1 MKKSLSEIL
10 INTATNKII
19 GDTSVFINEL
29 KLDSRKI
36 EKGDV
41 FFAVKGT
48 TIDAHNFIDQV
59 IEQGAAVIVC
69 EYLPENFSDNIVYIE
84 VDDIR
89 KTIATMATNFYN
101 HPSKKLK
108 LVGVTGTN
116 GKTSVATLLHQIY
129 SQQGIKVGLL
139 STIVNKIG
147 TNEIPS
153 THTTPDAIAINA
165 LLKKMVDENCKYAF
179 MEVSSHAID
188 QDRIYGLDFE
198 GGIFTN
204 ISHDHLD
211 YHKTFQEYIYAKKKF
226 FDNLPATAF
235 ALSNIDDKRGEVM
248 LQNTIAKKYTYAIKT
263 LADCRFKILENSFN
277 GLVVQVDE
285 IDIHLQMI
293 GRFNA
298 YNLLA
303 IYATCTLLGMSK
315 QDALSAISTLKGA
328 EGRFDYITSQQQRI
342 IGIIDYAHT
351 PDALKNVLD
360 TINEIRTHNEQ
371 VITVVGCGGNRDK
384 TKRPEMAHIASELSD
399 KVILTSDNP
408 RNEEPDTIIAEMK
421 AGVPPHNFNK
431 VMSITDRNEAIRI
444 ACQFAN
450 SKDIIL
456 LAGKGHEKYQEIK
469 NIKYEFD
476 DKKILMQAFNDFNK

>member
-1 MKKSLSEIL
+1 MKKTLNEIL
-10 INTATNKII
+10 QNTIANKII
-19 GDTSVFINEL
+19 GVTSIAINEL
-29 KLDSRKI
+29 KLDSRTI
-36 EKGDV
+36 ENGDV
-41 FFAVKGT
+41 FFAIKGT
-48 TIDAHNFIDQV
+48 AIDAHNFIEQV
-59 IEQGAAVIVC
+59 IEQGATVIVC
-69 EYLPENFSDNIVYIE
+69 EYLPEILHENIVY
-84 VDDIR
+84 VLAKDIR
-89 KTIATMATNFYN
+89 KIMAVMAANFYG
-101 HPSKKLK
+101 HPSKRLQ
-108 LVGVTGTN
+108 LVGITGTN

-129 SQQGIKVGLL
+129 MQQGTKAGLL

-147 TNEIPS
+147 LDEIPS
-153 THTTPDAIAINA
+153 THTTPNAIAINA
-165 LLKKMVDENCKYAF
+165 LLKKMVDENCEYAF

-188 QDRIYGLDFE
+188 QDRIYGLSFT

-204 ISHDHLD
+204 ITHDHLD

-226 FDNLPATAF
+226 FDNLPSTAF
-235 ALSNIDDKRGEVM
+235 ALTNIDDKRGEVM
-248 LQNTIAKKYTYAIKT
+248 LQNTLAKKYTYAIKT
-263 LADCRFKILENSFN
+263 LADFRFKILENTFN
-277 GLVVQVDE
+277 GLVVQVDD

-303 IYATCTLLGMSK
+303 IYATCILLGMEK
-315 QDALSAISTLKGA
+315 QTALSAISTLKGA
-328 EGRFDYITSQQQRI
+328 EGRFDYIASNNQKI

-384 TKRPEMAHIASELSD
+384 AKRPEMAHIASELSD

-408 RNEEPDTIIAEMK
+408 RNENADDIIAEMK
-421 AGVPPHNFNK
+421 VGVPPHNFNK
-431 VMSITDRNEAIRI
+431 VMSITDRKEAIRI

-450 SKDIIL
+450 KNDIIL

-469 NIKYEFD
+469 NVKYEFD
-476 DKKILMQAFNDFNK
+476 DKNILKQAFNDFNK